1 MDVGSHQRLFGEVP
15 GKFYAKRSAFCILLQ
30 FEAPAC
36 GGGEQACCPVSIVH
50 ASTIDY
56 RIYQH
61 GPQQT
66 HVAFSEFYCVDSTG
80 YHVCIQSYAM
90 VQDLMFEMLPAPE
103 LSIRVL

>member
-1 MDVGSHQRLFGEVP
+1 MLEAISDFSVRYPVNFMPRGLH
-15 GKFYAKRSAFCILLQ
+15 SASCSNSRRQ
-30 FEAPAC
+30 HA